1 MFRAS
6 VPSGAS
12 TGIYEACELRD
23 GGKAYMGKGVS
34 KAVSNVNDTIA
45 PALIGKDVTQQQEID
60 DVSALISRVLI
71 SLLLVCCLAET
82 PPTLWC
88 CACVQWLLYVLCYR
102 P

>member
-60 DVSALISRVLI
+60 DVSDQSEGFYCFCCVCAALRRSFSRGGAAP
-71 SLLLVCCLAET
+71 VCND
-82 PPTLWC
+82 C
-88 CACVQWLLYVLCYR
+88 CSVLCYR